1 MRKLIISFA
10 ACLATTAC
18 SATNHGPLNSDEDD
32 TKPAQVENWNAAADS
47 CTFVL
52 TDQFL
57 NKKKG
62 TFWGS
67 AHDEKKNSTVLYWQQ
82 AHAMDVIVYAYER
95 VKSSDPKKAAEYE
108 NYFKLWFKNHANN
121 WYGWKE
127 HGDTTGF
134 LNEFTDDMC
143 WIALTMLHMTEAT
156 GDETYYK
163 MAKEIYDT
171 HIITRAWEDGK
182 GWGLPWKSNDKG
194 RNACTNTPG
203 CAIACK
209 LYLKTGKQKYLDD
222 AKKLYAYITNNLLLK
237 DFRVEEPPLTYTQGT
252 FAEAARLLYHIT
264 KDPACLTNAEKAVIY
279 TISSDRCTH
288 NGLLRNEGDDG
299 DQSIFKA
306 VFIPYAVNLVLDES
320 ASPEV
325 RDSIRTFL
333 LYNARTLW
341 NDHLDRG
348 AWPAMFCDFYWG
360 DTYSAEDD
368 LKYKGSLGAQASGAS
383 LLENVARM
391 VGK

>member
-1 MRKLIISFA
+1 MRKLIISIA
-10 ACLATTAC
+10 VCLATTGC
-18 SATNHGPLNSDEDD
+18 SATTSAPMNSDKNG
-32 TKPAQVENWNAAADS
+32 TKPHPVENWDVAADS

-57 NKKKG
+57 NKEKG

-67 AHDEKKNSTVLYWQQ
+67 AHNEKNNSSVLYWQQ
-82 AHAMDVIVYAYER
+82 AHAMDVVVYAYER
-95 VKSSDPKKAAEYE
+95 VKNTDHEKAAEYE
-108 NYFKLWFKNHANN
+108 NYFRLWFKNHANN
-121 WYGWKE
+121 WYSWKE

-171 HIITRAWEDGK
+171 HIITRAREDKK
-182 GWGLPWKSNDKG
+182 GWGLPWKSNDMG

-209 LYLKTGKQKYLDD
+209 LYLKTREQKYFDD
-222 AKKLYAYITNNLLLK
+222 ARKLYAYIVNNLLK
-237 DFRVEEPPLTYTQGT
+237 ADFRVEEPPLTYTQGT

-264 KDPACLTNAEKAVIY
+264 KDRDCLTNAEKVVLY

-288 NGLLRNEGDDG
+288 NGLLRDEGDSE

-306 VFIPYAVNLVLDES
+306 VFVPYAVNLVLDEA
-320 ASPEV
+320 ASFKV
-325 RDSIRTFL
+325 RDAVKMFL
-333 LYNARTLW
+333 LQNARSLW
-341 NDHLDRG
+341 NKHVDRK
-348 AWPAMFCDFYWG
+348 AWPRMFCDFYWG
-360 DTYSAEDD
+360 DTYSTQDD
-368 LKYKGSLGAQASGAS
+368 LKYKGSMGAQTSGAS
-383 LLENVARM
+383 LLENMARM
-391 VGK
+391 MKE